1 MVFFKESNIFLPFLE
16 LTLFWFMARKMY
28 WAKTYFL
35 QKNNEN
41 LLVATEKT
49 GHEVNSKNPERIFTL
64 CEENVEECHKIKVSN
79 RFLCGHNPKKP
90 NPHSQIN
97 RGHFKLGKKIVAIKT
112 SIFLSARSLS
122 KNSTT
127 NIHRTIILSVAFHGT
142 NLVSSTEWW
151 KETKRYFNIIH
162 LHYNNN
168 VQTKINQVP
177 NYYTVIHILIKNTS
191 TYLTWNTN
199 IHHQEA
205 RTWVVFS

>member
-1 MVFFKESNIFLPFLE
+1 VVI
-16 LTLFWFMARKMY
+16 T
-28 WAKTYFL
+28 
-35 QKNNEN
+35 Q
-41 LLVATEKT
+41 
-49 GHEVNSKNPERIFTL
+49 
-64 CEENVEECHKIKVSN
+64 
-79 RFLCGHNPKKP
+79 KKP
-90 NPHSQIN
+90 KPHSQIN
-97 RGHFKLGKKIVAIKT
+97 RRHFKLGKKILAIKC

-127 NIHRTIILSVAFHGT
+127 NLHRTIILSVAFHGT
-142 NLVSSTEWW
+142 HLVSSTGGW

-168 VQTKINQVP
+168 VRTKINQVP